1 MKKNI
6 LYLVV
11 SLCFLLSSFSLSFA
25 EDKITIL
32 VSGQSHSSLYPCNCP
47 GAPIGGVARRATLI
61 NKVKSEE
68 NSVLVL
74 EAGGSFAGGSY
85 DINSQTT
92 ELDKERT
99 EFYMQSLVK
108 MDYDAFLIS
117 SEEFNFGEDFL
128 KEVMSTYKLNYLS
141 ANIKGDFQPY
151 LTKDIGNVKVAII
164 GVTDERVKNKSKTE
178 YIKPQDCLLKAIE
191 EIKGDKEVS
200 LVIVLSYLGEK
211 ESKELLNKIAG
222 IDIWID
228 SNNPFMIANSIEI
241 SGTLFVQPA
250 WETRTLTKINLSL
263 AASDSKEAE
272 SSGLISFEVE
282 NIKLS
287 EDIEDDTQI
296 ASFIPECFTDKDCR
310 KSGYVGKC
318 ESAATKE
325 SKCVFSEIKSAKL
338 IVIKP
343 TKCNTC
349 NIESTI
355 ERIEK
360 ILPNLEV
367 EYFLEDTPEAKELIE
382 NLNINMLPAYL
393 VDKSIEEETIIS
405 QIGQI
410 ANEIDNYYMLE
421 PGFTG
426 VSYYIKRKEIPNR
439 LDVFFDIGT
448 KDIVKI
454 LDILQILQDKN
465 KDIDIHLNFLAIEDI
480 ESGFIAKAG
489 KYEIEEYLRS
499 ACINKYYP
507 DKLRYY
513 LSCRLSDIE
522 SSWWDDCVSKFG
534 MDPGII
540 KGCAQTQEGK
550 ILLREFIKLTQELEV
565 VFGPTFL
572 VNNKEIFSSEGVPS
586 VEELEELFE

>member
-6 LYLVV
+6 LYLAI
-11 SLCFLLSSFSLSFA
+11 SLCFFLSSFSLSFA

-128 KEVMSTYKLNYLS
+128 KEVMPIYKLNYLS

-164 GVTDERVKNKSKTE
+164 GVTDERIKNKSKTE
-178 YIKPQDCLLKAIE
+178 YIKPQDYLPKAIE
-191 EIKGDKEVS
+191 EIKGDKKVD

-222 IDIWID
+222 VDIWID

-241 SGTLFVQPA
+241 NGTLFVQPA
-250 WETRTLTKINLSL
+250 WEMRTLTKINLTL
-263 AASDSKEAE
+263 AASDSKESE

-282 NIKLS
+282 NIELS

-296 ASFIPECFTDKDCR
+296 
-310 KSGYVGKC
+310 
-318 ESAATKE
+318 
-325 SKCVFSEIKSAKL
+325 
-338 IVIKP
+338 
-343 TKCNTC
+343 
-349 NIESTI
+349 
-355 ERIEK
+355 
-360 ILPNLEV
+360 
-367 EYFLEDTPEAKELIE
+367 
-382 NLNINMLPAYL
+382 
-393 VDKSIEEETIIS
+393 
-405 QIGQI
+405 
-410 ANEIDNYYMLE
+410 
-421 PGFTG
+421 
-426 VSYYIKRKEIPNR
+426 
-439 LDVFFDIGT
+439 
-448 KDIVKI
+448 
-454 LDILQILQDKN
+454 
-465 KDIDIHLNFLAIEDI
+465 
-480 ESGFIAKAG
+480 
-489 KYEIEEYLRS
+489 
-499 ACINKYYP
+499 
-507 DKLRYY
+507 
-513 LSCRLSDIE
+513 
-522 SSWWDDCVSKFG
+522 
-534 MDPGII
+534 
-540 KGCAQTQEGK
+540 
-550 ILLREFIKLTQELEV
+550 
-565 VFGPTFL
+565 
-572 VNNKEIFSSEGVPS
+572 
-586 VEELEELFE
+586 